1 MNPDG
6 SNVTQLT
13 SDPVGTTDTLPSIS
27 PDGHTVVY
35 QSNVSGTD
43 QIWAINGD
51 GSNPR
56 QLTTDHTNRQP
67 TFSPDGT
74 KIAFDSNRNG
84 NFQLFVMNA
93 DGSGQTQVMTTD
105 GNVGGSGWS
114 PDGSQIAYNDDTNG
128 TNQIYTVN
136 VGTGIVTGPLTT
148 SGANTNPHWS
158 PDGSEILFVSTRC
171 DPNGVA
177 ELPTCGGGASVFLM
191 NADGSNQHN
200 LTDASIFDADPA
212 WSPDGTHIAFVR
224 DLTGQAFNVFTAN
237 ADGTNQVQLT
247 NGGAPS
253 RNSFPNWGTQVNP
266 LLSNLTVNVTP
277 SSAGA
282 GIDQVPIS
290 TIPNAWLSFFAGST
304 NSAPVGST
312 PVGSTPVGS
321 TPVGS
326 TPVGSTPVG
335 STPVG
340 STPVGSTPVGSTPVG
355 STGVLDFPVGST
367 PVGSTPVGSTAL
379 ASLLLSQIP
388 LCGDVP
394 LPGTTQAQCQSD
406 HATWTQVL
414 AGTPF
419 AGQPLNALTF
429 REVAGNTT
437 AKGRL
442 AALPLKDVSF
452 ATSLF
457 KSVHWS
463 TLLLGGLTLNSVPAP
478 NGFDSWCGG
487 SNPAIPADGGSCANV
502 DPSSTTLLQ
511 IDVADQLGSAP
522 VGSTPVG
529 STLLTAPVGSTPVG
543 STPVGS
549 TDVSASLI
557 ANIPLSDVANHDGD
571 LANVV
576 NCTGSFVCTG
586 KTLGDAYRANAIL
599 PTATFSNIKGAMA
612 ANNITVNDLVVA
624 ILGAAGFP
632 WEQLPIQG
640 LQPYSATPSEVTYT
654 DRRMT
659 STARSRTDFTI
670 TARLPKGFFPVDGS
684 AQFSFGNNP
693 LQAAGTPH
701 VLGNDAASAAKN
713 NAY

>member
-290 TIPNAWLSFFAGST
+290 TVPNAWLSFFAGST

-355 STGVLDFPVGST
+355 STGLFDL

-379 ASLLLSQIP
+379 SSVLLSQVQLHGVSWDQI
-388 LCGDVP
+388 LCGSLLNKP
-394 LPGTTQAQCQSD
+394 LT
-406 HATWTQVL
+406 
-414 AGTPF
+414 
-419 AGQPLNALTF
+419 ALT
-429 REVAGNTT
+429 
-437 AKGRL
+437 L
-442 AALPLKDVSF
+442 QDLKTSTEMCSDGK
-452 ATSLF
+452 TSLQHF
-457 KSVHWS
+457 RALTLRQVDLTTTLLRSVHWA
-463 TLLLGGLTLNSVPAP
+463 TLLMGNTALSALPG
-478 NGFDSWCGG
+478 GFDSLVRHERQHPGG
-487 SNPAIPADGGSCANV
+487 RRRLRRTRGPN
-502 DPSSTTLLQ
+502 TTVLQ
-511 IDVADQLGSAP
+511 MDVAGHLGS
-522 VGSTPVG
+522 
-529 STLLTAPVGSTPVG
+529 APVGSTPVG

-549 TDVSASLI
+549 TPVGSTPVGSTNVSASLHREHP
-557 ANIPLSDVANHDGD
+557 ALRHQPAVAGRELH
-571 LANVV
+571 
-576 NCTGSFVCTG
+576 
-586 KTLGDAYRANAIL
+586 
-599 PTATFSNIKGAMA
+599 P
-612 ANNITVNDLVVA
+612 
-624 ILGAAGFP
+624 
-632 WEQLPIQG
+632 
-640 LQPYSATPSEVTYT
+640 
-654 DRRMT
+654 
-659 STARSRTDFTI
+659 
-670 TARLPKGFFPVDGS
+670 
-684 AQFSFGNNP
+684 
-693 LQAAGTPH
+693 
-701 VLGNDAASAAKN
+701 
-713 NAY
+713 